1 LADDYGI
8 AERTFGKIIYLH
20 CMMKQKKLPVKKSV
34 KPVVKPTKGKT
45 WTDKVNDPTKEFQ
58 IKKLDKDFADMHAGG
73 KMLIVT
79 PKIIDEY
86 VRHIPKGKSGSL
98 ATMRKDLA
106 NEYGAD
112 YTCPVTSGIFLRIVS
127 EAAYEQIEKGTPLNK
142 VTPFWRVVDEK
153 STLNKKLSFGE
164 AFVRKQRK
172 SEGIQL
178 RQ

>member
-1 LADDYGI
+1 LADDNEI
-8 AERTFGKIIYLH
+8 TERTFGKIIYIH
-20 CMMKQKKLPVKKSV
+20 RMIKVEKNSPKEAKKATMKPA
-34 KPVVKPTKGKT
+34 KGKT

-58 IKKLDKDFADMHAGG
+58 VKKLDKDFADMPAGA
-73 KMLIVT
+73 KMLIAT

-127 EAAYEQIEKGTPLNK
+127 EAAHEQIEKRTPISK
-142 VTPFWRVVDEK
+142 VAPFWRVVDEK
-153 STLNKKLSFGE
+153 PTLNKKLSFGAE
-164 AFVRKQRK
+164 FVVKQRK
-172 SEGIQL
+172 KEGL
-178 RQ
+178 SLK